1 MVDHKTN
8 QEKGKLVTVSLSV
21 GAYQKQKQVI
31 FLSDKLGLIYE
42 LLDSIRL
49 ASLMQ
54 VSLIPVLMFCLI

>member
-8 QEKGKLVTVSLSV
+8 QEKGKLVTASLSV

-49 ASLMQ
+49 ASIAFDL
-54 VSLIPVLMFCLI
+54 SH